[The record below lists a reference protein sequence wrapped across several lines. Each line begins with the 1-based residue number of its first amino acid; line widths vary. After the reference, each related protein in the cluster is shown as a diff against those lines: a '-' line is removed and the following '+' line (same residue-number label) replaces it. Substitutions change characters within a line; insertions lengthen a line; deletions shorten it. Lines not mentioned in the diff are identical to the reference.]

1 MQPLPSVLLSF
12 AHSQPLTL
20 NSQAFGWWW
29 CLHLSMQPPSTI
41 LICSSLGVAVV
52 SASEYAA
59 TIRHPLLVPTTTK
72 GGRQAGKAAPETP
85 TPETPTPETPT
96 RQAGK
101 RQVSGLQSDASGCKG
116 EKAYASGCK
125 GMQAKKQGGRG

>member
-1 MQPLPSVLLSF
+1 M
-12 AHSQPLTL
+12 
-20 NSQAFGWWW
+20 
-29 CLHLSMQPPSTI
+29 
-41 LICSSLGVAVV
+41 AVV

-85 TPETPTPETPT
+85 TPETPTPGTPT
-96 RQAGK
+96 RQACK
-101 RQVSGLQSDASGCKG
+101 RQVSGLQSDAIGCKG

-125 GMQAKKQGGRG
+125 GMQAKKQGGRGKGQRASRESAPNLAKERKRLEPWRFSVVSLSVVF